1 MDGLKVIKLDYGE
14 VIFAKVE
21 VNDDAKKSGFLQLQ
35 CPMAVKMIDKEEE
48 EGELGIGLCRW
59 IPFTEQAMIPLATKS
74 IISIADL
81 EPKMQI
87 FYTNAVKEMV
97 EDEQYENKEKKEEI
111 SELLENLDDDNVLLN

>member
-48 EGELGIGLCRW
+48 GQLGIGLCRW
-59 IPFTEQAMIPLATKS
+59 IPFTQQALVPLATKS

-111 SELLENLDDDNVLLN
+111 SELLENLDDDNALLN

>member
-35 CPMAVKMIDKEEE
+35 CPMAVKVIDKEE
-48 EGELGIGLCRW
+48 EGELGIGLCKW
-59 IPFTEQAMIPLATKS
+59 IPFTQQAMIPLATKS

-81 EPKMQI
+81 DPKMQI

-97 EDEQYENKEKKEEI
+97 EVELIESKKKKSDI
-111 SELLENLDDDNVLLN
+111 SELLENLEDDNALLN

>member
-48 EGELGIGLCRW
+48 GQLWIGLCRW
-59 IPFTEQAMIPLATKS
+59 IPFTQQALVPLATKS

>member
-48 EGELGIGLCRW
+48 GQLGIGLCKW
-59 IPFTEQAMIPLATKS
+59 IPFTQQAMVPLATKS

-97 EDEQYENKEKKEEI
+97 E
-111 SELLENLDDDNVLLN
+111 V

>member
-48 EGELGIGLCRW
+48 GQLGIGLCKW
-59 IPFTEQAMIPLATKS
+59 IPFTQQAMIPLATKS

-97 EDEQYENKEKKEEI
+97 EVELVESKKTESDI
-111 SELLENLDDDNVLLN
+111 SELLENFDDDNALLN

>member
-48 EGELGIGLCRW
+48 EEGQFKFGLCRW
-59 IPFTEQAMIPLATKS
+59 IPFTHQAMVPLATKS

-87 FYTNAVKEMV
+87 FYANAVKEMV
-97 EDEQYENKEKKEEI
+97 EEEQFEKKEEI
-111 SELLENLDDDNVLLN
+111 SELLENLDDNNVLLN

>member
-35 CPMAVKMIDKEEE
+35 CPMAVKVIDKEE
-48 EGELGIGLCRW
+48 EGELGIGLCKW
-59 IPFTEQAMIPLATKS
+59 IPFTQQAMIPLATKS

-81 EPKMQI
+81 DPKMQI

-97 EDEQYENKEKKEEI
+97 EVELVESKKKKSDI
-111 SELLENLDDDNVLLN
+111 SELLENLEDDNALLN

>member
-48 EGELGIGLCRW
+48 GQLGIGLCKW
-59 IPFTEQAMIPLATKS
+59 IPFTQQAMVPLATKS

-97 EDEQYENKEKKEEI
+97 EEEQFEKKEEI
-111 SELLENLDDDNVLLN
+111 SELLENLDDNNVLLN

>member
-48 EGELGIGLCRW
+48 GQLGIGLCRW
-59 IPFTEQAMIPLATKS
+59 IPFTQQALVPLATKS

-111 SELLENLDDDNVLLN
+111 SELLENLDDNNVLLN

>member
-48 EGELGIGLCRW
+48 GQLGIGLCKW
-59 IPFTEQAMIPLATKS
+59 IPFTQQAMVPLATKS

-87 FYTNAVKEMV
+87 FYANAVKEMV
-97 EDEQYENKEKKEEI
+97 EEEQFENKEKKEEI
-111 SELLENLDDDNVLLN
+111 SELLENLDDNNVLLN

>member
-48 EGELGIGLCRW
+48 GQLGIGLCKW
-59 IPFTEQAMIPLATKS
+59 IPFTQQAMVPLATKS

-87 FYTNAVKEMV
+87 FYANAVKEMV
-97 EDEQYENKEKKEEI
+97 EVELVESKKKESDI
-111 SELLENLDDDNVLLN
+111 SELLENFDDDNALLN

>member
-35 CPMAVKMIDKEEE
+35 CPMAVKVIDKEE
-48 EGELGIGLCRW
+48 EGELGIGLCKW
-59 IPFTEQAMIPLATKS
+59 IPFTQQAMIPLATKS

-81 EPKMQI
+81 DPKMQI

-97 EDEQYENKEKKEEI
+97 EVEVIESNKKENDML
-111 SELLENLDDDNVLLN
+111 ELLENLDDDNVLLN

>member
-21 VNDDAKKSGFLQLQ
+21 VNDNAKKSGFLQLQ
-35 CPMAVKMIDKEEE
+35 CPMAVKVIDKEEE
-48 EGELGIGLCRW
+48 GEMGIGLCRW
-59 IPFTEQAMIPLATKS
+59 IPFTQQAMIPLATKS

-97 EDEQYENKEKKEEI
+97 EEEQFENKEKKEEI
-111 SELLENLDDDNVLLN
+111 SELLENLDDNNVLLN

>member
-48 EGELGIGLCRW
+48 GQLGIGLGRW
-59 IPFTEQAMIPLATKS
+59 IPFTQQALVPLATKS

-97 EDEQYENKEKKEEI
+97 EVELVESKKKESDI
-111 SELLENLDDDNVLLN
+111 SELLENLDDDNALLN

>member
-48 EGELGIGLCRW
+48 GQLGIGLCRW
-59 IPFTEQAMIPLATKS
+59 IPFTQQALVPLATKS

>member
-21 VNDDAKKSGFLQLQ
+21 VNYDANKSGFLQLQ
-35 CPMAVKMIDKEEE
+35 CPMAVKVIDKEER
-48 EGELGIGLCRW
+48 GELGIGLCRW
-59 IPFTEQAMIPLATKS
+59 IPFTQQAMIPLATKS

>member
-48 EGELGIGLCRW
+48 GQLGIGLCKW
-59 IPFTEQAMIPLATKS
+59 IPFTQQAMVPLATKS

-97 EDEQYENKEKKEEI
+97 EEEQFENKEKKEEI
-111 SELLENLDDDNVLLN
+111 SELLENLDDNNVLLN

>member
-21 VNDDAKKSGFLQLQ
+21 VNDNAKKSGFLQLQ
-35 CPMAVKMIDKEEE
+35 CPMAVKVIDKEEE
-48 EGELGIGLCRW
+48 GEMGIGLCRW
-59 IPFTEQAMIPLATKS
+59 IPFTQQAMIPLATKS

-97 EDEQYENKEKKEEI
+97 EVELVESKKKKSDI
-111 SELLENLDDDNVLLN
+111 SELLENLDDDNALLN

>member
-21 VNDDAKKSGFLQLQ
+21 VNDNAKKTGFLQLQ
-35 CPMAVKMIDKEEE
+35 CPMAVKVIDKEEE
-48 EGELGIGLCRW
+48 GALGIGLCRW
-59 IPFTEQAMIPLATKS
+59 IPFTQQAMIPLATKS

-97 EDEQYENKEKKEEI
+97 EVELVESKKKESDI
-111 SELLENLDDDNVLLN
+111 SELLENFDDDNALLN

>member
-48 EGELGIGLCRW
+48 EGQFKFGLCRW
-59 IPFTEQAMIPLATKS
+59 IPFTHQAMVPLATKS

-97 EDEQYENKEKKEEI
+97 EEEQFENKEKKEEI
-111 SELLENLDDDNVLLN
+111 SELLENLDDNNVLLN

>member
-35 CPMAVKMIDKEEE
+35 CPMAVKMIDKEE